1 MADSKVVPTDAR
13 SDTEAPLDDR
23 RSVML
28 EAFAMVAILSSVIG
42 EGRLF
47 ESTEGR
53 RTPLLETPLP
63 RLREML
69 PVLDSV
75 LASQPAWDPE
85 SVPTPIEQ
93 HAKQHRLI
101 GFRAFTSALRIPEDQ
116 FDGDSIVPASLT
128 SWLCS
133 RVPRTSRSTTGR
145 HGPSSTTC
153 TAATGTRGPST
164 ACVPLRVPAR
174 PPPCSRSSPAPKRV
188 SIAATTSSARRR

>member
-116 FDGDSIVPASLT
+116 FDGDSIVPGVADVLALFARSPDQPIDHRAPWAFLNSDLYRGDRHPRPIDRLRAAARTGETSTLLSEFAGTKESLD
-128 SWLCS
+128 
-133 RVPRTSRSTTGR
+133 
-145 HGPSSTTC
+145 
-153 TAATGTRGPST
+153 RGDHF
-164 ACVPLRVPAR
+164 
-174 PPPCSRSSPAPKRV
+174 
-188 SIAATTSSARRR
+188 